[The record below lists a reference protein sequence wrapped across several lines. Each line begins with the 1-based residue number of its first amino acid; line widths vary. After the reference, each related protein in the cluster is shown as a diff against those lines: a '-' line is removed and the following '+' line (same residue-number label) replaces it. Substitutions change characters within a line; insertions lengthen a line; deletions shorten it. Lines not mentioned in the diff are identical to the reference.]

1 MKKIFTSAG
10 ILLVILFLNLSSLF
24 AQSVANANI
33 AATIVTPISI
43 SKTLDVNFGN
53 VSVSGTAG
61 TVILTPTGTRTAT
74 GGVSLP
80 TTTGTLTAATFTI
93 SGQGTYTYAITLPS
107 SPVTITNGGN
117 VMTINNFTSS
127 TLGAGTLSAGS
138 QTLTVGATLNIA
150 GNQPAGTYV
159 SPTPFNVTVN
169 YN

>member
-1 MKKIFTSAG
+1 MNKIFTSAG
-10 ILLVILFLNLSSLF
+10 IVLVILFLTLSSSF
-24 AQSVANANI
+24 AQQTANANI
-33 AATIVTPISI
+33 AVTVVTPISI
-43 SKTLDVNFGN
+43 AKTLDVNFGN

-74 GGVSLP
+74 GGVTLP
-80 TTTGTLTAATFTI
+80 VTTGTLTAATFTI

-107 SPVTITNGGN
+107 TPVTITNGGN

-127 TLGAGTLSAGS
+127 TLATGTLTAGS
-138 QTLTVGATLNIA
+138 QTLRVGATLNIS

-159 SPTPFNVTVN
+159 SPTPFSVTVN